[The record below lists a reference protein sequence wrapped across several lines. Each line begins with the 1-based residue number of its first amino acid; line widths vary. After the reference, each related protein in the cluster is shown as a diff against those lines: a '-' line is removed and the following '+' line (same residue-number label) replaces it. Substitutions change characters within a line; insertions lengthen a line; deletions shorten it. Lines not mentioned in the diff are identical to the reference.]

1 MVPDRQRTFILREAD
16 VTQQRLKEKLATYQ
30 DMKGYYSTP
39 PETIFAAK
47 KTWVEQRRWD
57 IPDAFVIKVAPV
69 GAFVMKEDNPNQK
82 YSAGEIRNEIEAS
95 IAAGACSFHTHVRDS
110 QGRHTLDMGLYHE
123 VIDPIKTRLKED
135 VVVCGCPEGGD
146 TIAESLGPILE
157 FQDSIEVAPITVT
170 AVNLAGDFSVVMTR
184 EIVQTHVEFMQEV
197 GCKPEM
203 VLHNVGD
210 LSLVKRWLLDTGV
223 AKKPYNFRIAMGNPG
238 WGYIEDPDSMFQC
251 ISFVVRELKKMDP
264 DCAIMIDMAGRAGL
278 FLVAM
283 AISLGLIGARV
294 GMEDALYM
302 YPHKDEMIKD
312 NVTVVNHVVALVEAL
327 GRKVASADDYRRFA
341 GIDRL

>member
-1 MVPDRQRTFILREAD
+1 MTRKQLE
-16 VTQQRLKEKLATYQ
+16 EKLATYR

-69 GAFVMKEDNPNQK
+69 GAFLMKEDNPNQK
-82 YSAGEIRNEIEAS
+82 YTTGEIRSEIEAS
-95 IAAGACSFHTHVRDS
+95 LTAGACSFHTHVRDS
-110 QGRHTLDMGLYHE
+110 QGRHTLEMGLYHE
-123 VIDPIKTRLKED
+123 VIDPIKAKLGRD
-135 VVVCGCPEGGD
+135 VLVCGCPEGAE
-146 TIAESLGPILE
+146 TVAESLRPILE
-157 FQDSIEVAPITVT
+157 FQGSIEVAPITVT
-170 AVNLAGDFSVVMTR
+170 AVNLSGDFSVVMTR
-184 EIVQTHVEFMQEV
+184 EICQTHVGFMQEV

-203 VLHNVGD
+203 VLHNLGD
-210 LSLVKRWLLDTGV
+210 LSLAKRWLIDSGV
-223 AKKPYNFRIAMGNPG
+223 AKKPYYFRLAMGNPG

-251 ISFVVRELKKMDP
+251 VSFVVRELKKIDP

-278 FLVAM
+278 FLVAA

-302 YPHKDEMIKD
+302 YPHKDEVIQ
-312 NVTVVNHVVALVEAL
+312 NNAIVVRNAVALVEAL
-327 GRKVASADDYRRFA
+327 GRKVGTADDYRKYV
-341 GIDRL
+341 GID